1 MALEVI
7 GAGPGRTATLSLKF
21 ALEHLGF
28 GPCYHMMDLLASARR
43 NIPLWTAAGEGRP
56 DWEAIFDGYRSA
68 TDNPACAYWR
78 ELAGYYPQAKI
89 VLTVRDSQS
98 WFESVNQTIHS
109 EKMANRV
116 DGSDFD
122 RMMQVIYHRQFGDKM
137 LDRDFMVDWYES
149 YNREVIDTIAPERL
163 LVYHPREGWDP
174 LCNFLGVD
182 IPDDPFPKVN
192 SRDEISGAS
201 DGEKGMK
208 TEPENLEQFAAK
220 YLETMRA
227 AAFPG

>member
-1 MALEVI
+1 
-7 GAGPGRTATLSLKF
+7 
-21 ALEHLGF
+21 
-28 GPCYHMMDLLASARR
+28 
-43 NIPLWTAAGEGRP
+43 
-56 DWEAIFDGYRSA
+56 
-68 TDNPACAYWR
+68 
-78 ELAGYYPQAKI
+78 
-89 VLTVRDSQS
+89 
-98 WFESVNQTIHS
+98 
-109 EKMANRV
+109 MANRA

-122 RMMQVIYHRQFGDKM
+122 RMMQVIYRRQFGDKM

-149 YNREVIDTIAPERL
+149 YNQEVIDTIAPERL

-208 TEPENLEQFAAK
+208 TEAENLEQFAAK